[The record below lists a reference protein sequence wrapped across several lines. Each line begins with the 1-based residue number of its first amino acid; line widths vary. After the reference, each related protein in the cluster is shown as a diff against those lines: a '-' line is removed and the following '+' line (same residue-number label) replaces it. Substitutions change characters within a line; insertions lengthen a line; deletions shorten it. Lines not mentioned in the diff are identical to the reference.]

1 MLRLAEELH
10 PSRPAR
16 NGAAGS
22 ASRHNFRTTLLTLV
36 ILFSPAL
43 PASADG
49 DLFDELLPSSLRFD
63 GDFERKPPSISF
75 RRNESRAV
83 EAPTRYPTSSLLKY
97 STPIGNTG
105 LILRVKARPDPR
117 RIVKLEIR
125 F

>member
-16 NGAAGS
+16 NAVAGS
-22 ASRHNFRTTLLTLV
+22 AARHIFQTSLLTL